1 VIKNLVAIFSI
12 RSISF
17 ETAADPARKFRGAI
31 SVMFGS
37 QVS

>member
-1 VIKNLVAIFSI
+1 MVTCHIIPGAG
-12 RSISF
+12 
-17 ETAADPARKFRGAI
+17 ADPARKFRGAI